1 MLRHQWF
8 VPFIVSLF
16 MLTGCLGGGGGG
28 GSSDLSDDNEL
39 PRVGNVTLV
48 VKDDNQVADGE
59 AAVTIT
65 AIVRDSSDLPIA
77 SMPVEFRSNSSTA
90 IFAVAVGTTNEQGTV
105 TTTVT
110 NTVAETIEIVASSNR
125 VESDAVQVTFGDQ
138 VIDERVSL
146 VKIIVTDNFQL
157 ASSDLANQ
165 VTLTV
170 VARDQTNVPL
180 ADIEV
185 SLSSTSTSAFI
196 EDYKGVTDKNGS
208 FITKIVSDKA
218 ETFEVTAIA
227 GGKRSE
233 PAQITFIAP
242 VEDIILSAQAN
253 TLPTGAET
261 SVTATFLQADTG
273 GKPLPNAPFHVTIS
287 GAGVLANVSKQA
299 DNNGQTTFTVTDEQ
313 AETVSV
319 TITSGPIT
327 RTLPIHFGAS
337 LQLLPA
343 ETNAIGT
350 ATLSALLMDGYRS
363 PLGQQAVNFNFIT
376 AENETLSETTVNTA
390 EDGTATVEV
399 VDLGQDGGTVT
410 VRASSGQLE
419 QTATVKFLTD
429 IGQGKTLSAET
440 STQVL
445 RIGQSATITAIIK
458 DNVGIPVNGQPLQFA
473 VNGSATLSATNAVTD
488 SQGQTKIT
496 VSDRVGENVV
506 VEVKAGTSVQT
517 IPLYFGANI
526 SLTPK
531 QTKGSATGSV
541 PTILLAF
548 VEDVT
553 GAGIP
558 GIEVNFR
565 TQGGSALLNPFKLK
579 TDEIGQAEVNVTNT
593 VVEKTFVNATA
604 GSLSAA
610 RSEINFELIDAGVP
624 SKIILTTNPSE
635 PIVLSLNGTASI
647 LATVLDSRNM
657 PVDDGTRVNF
667 KTNGIGRVTESSF
680 TRNGRVEVVFNAG
693 TKAGLAEVVAY
704 VGNENSDTSTG
715 VSIIIKPGDEAG
727 IIEVDSIQ
735 PSVIGIEG
743 SGVEQAATIVF
754 SVKDNLGN
762 AVNDGTEVL
771 FSLGNTVL
779 GGGETITTGENVGK
793 TAVGKTNNGLV
804 PVTLKSGRV
813 AGNIDVIATVGE
825 ISTLARVIV
834 VGGMPDYDHLSIA
847 AEFLNIAG
855 GVKFGLQDEITAYVG
870 DRFGNV
876 VADGTTVSF
885 ITEGGLIGESV
896 GAGAFT
902 ATTNL
907 GQAQAIL
914 QSAEP
919 TTPYLGGVPQ
929 LAQVGYQ
936 CIPPFAAVT
945 TTVTE
950 SLCGNPGLT
959 TIVAYTTGSESF
971 VDANGN
977 GVFDNN
983 EDFKDLSEPYI
994 DGNDNGE
1001 WDVDELYVDANRNGQ
1016 FDQPNGQFDDNLTIW
1031 KAARVLFSDEV
1042 IQPLVTPETF
1052 AVPNGGT
1059 QVFTVDSISDL
1070 YGNALVKDSKFRVS
1084 TNNGVLGGTTE
1095 FTFVDSNG
1103 RGAFGVQFTLSSNP
1117 PNISDNGITYP
1128 PTESAVLTISIEAPG
1143 VGKVDRV
1150 ISGSINN

>member
-1 MLRHQWF
+1 MAQLQRF
-8 VPFIVSLF
+8 TITMISLF
-16 MLTGCLGGGGGG
+16 MLASCLGGGGDGG
-28 GSSDLSDDNEL
+28 GDLANDNNL
-39 PRVGNVTLV
+39 PQVGNVTLV
-48 VKDDNQVADGE
+48 VQENNQVADGV
-59 AAVTIT
+59 AAISIT
-65 AIVRDSSDLPIA
+65 AVVRDSSNLPMA
-77 SMPVEFRSNSSTA
+77 NMPVEFRSSSATA
-90 IFAVAVGTTNEQGTV
+90 IFEIAVGNTNEQGIV

-110 NTVAETIEIVASSNR
+110 NTIAEIIEVVARSNQVDSET
-125 VESDAVQVTFGDQ
+125 VQLTFGDQ
-138 VIDERVSL
+138 AVDERVAL
-146 VKIIVTDNFQL
+146 VKVIVTDNFQL
-157 ASSDLANQ
+157 ASSDLSNQ

-170 VARDQTNVPL
+170 VARDQANVPL

-185 SLSSTSTSAFI
+185 SLASTSTSAFI
-196 EDYKGVTDKNGS
+196 EDFKGKTDKNGS
-208 FITKIVSDKA
+208 FFTKIVSDKA

-242 VEDIILSAQAN
+242 IEDILLSAQAN
-253 TLPTGAET
+253 TLPIGAQT
-261 SVTATFLQADTG
+261 AVTATFFQADTE
-273 GKPLPNAPFHVTIS
+273 GKPLPNAPFHTTIS
-287 GAGVLANVSKQA
+287 GAGVLIDVSTQA
-299 DNNGQTTFTVTDEQ
+299 DNNGQATFLVTNEQ
-313 AETVSV
+313 SETVSI

-327 RTLPIHFGAS
+327 RTLPIHFGS
-337 LQLLPA
+337 KLQLLPA
-343 ETNAIGT
+343 ETNAIGK
-350 ATLSALLMDGYRS
+350 AALKALLMDGYHS
-363 PLGQQAVNFNFIT
+363 PLGQQAVHFNFIN
-376 AENETLSETTVNTA
+376 AENETLSETTVSTA
-390 EDGTATVEV
+390 QDGTASIDVL
-399 VDLGQDGGTVT
+399 DLGQDGGTVT
-410 VRASSGQLE
+410 VRASTGQLE

-445 RIGQSATITAIIK
+445 KLSQSATITATIK
-458 DNVGIPVNGQPLQFA
+458 DGVGVPVSGQPLQFA
-473 VNGSATLSATNAVTD
+473 VNGSAQLSENNAATND
-488 SQGQTKIT
+488 QGQAQIT
-496 VSDRVGENVV
+496 VSNRVGENVI

-526 SLTPK
+526 NLMPE
-531 QTKGSATGSV
+531 QIKGSATGSV
-541 PTILLAF
+541 ATTLLAF
-548 VEDVT
+548 VGDASGV
-553 GAGIP
+553 GIP
-558 GIEVNFR
+558 GIDVNFR
-565 TQGGSALLNPFKLK
+565 TQGGSALLNPFKAK
-579 TDEIGQAEVNVTNT
+579 TNEIGQAEVNVTN
-593 VVEKTFVNATA
+593 VAIEKTFVEASA
-604 GSLSAA
+604 GSLSTD

-624 SKIILTTNPSE
+624 SKIILTTNPPE
-635 PIVLSLNGTASI
+635 PIILSLNGTASI
-647 LATVLDSRNM
+647 RANVLDARNM

-667 KTNGIGRVTESSF
+667 KTNGIGRVTESAF
-680 TRNGRVEVVFNAG
+680 TRNGFVEVIFNAG
-693 TKAGLAEVVAY
+693 TKAGLSEVIAFI
-704 VGNENSDTSTG
+704 GNEGSGTNTG
-715 VSIIIKPGDEAG
+715 VSIIVKPGDEAG

-735 PSVIGIEG
+735 PAVIGIEG
-743 SGVEQAATIVF
+743 SGVEQAATILF

-762 AVNDGTEVL
+762 AVNDGTLVS

-779 GGGETITTGENVGK
+779 GGGEAITTGDNLGK

-813 AGNIDVIATVGE
+813 AGNVDVIATVGE

-834 VGGMPDYDHLSIA
+834 VGGMPDYDHLSLA

-896 GAGAFT
+896 AAGAFT

-907 GQAQAIL
+907 GQAKAIL

-929 LAQVGYQ
+929 FAQIGFQ
-936 CIPPFAAVT
+936 CSPNFLYVES
-945 TTVTE
+945 TVTE
-950 SLCGNPGLT
+950 ALCGNPGLT

-977 GVFDNN
+977 GRFDNN

-994 DGNDNGE
+994 DANDNGD
-1001 WDVDELYVDANRNGQ
+1001 WDIDELYVDANKNGQ

-1031 KAARVLFSDEV
+1031 KAMRVLFSGET
-1042 IQPLVTPETF
+1042 IAPAVTPETF
-1052 AVPNGGT
+1052 AIPNGGT
-1059 QVFTVDSISDL
+1059 QVFTVNSIGDR
-1070 YGNALVKDSKFRVS
+1070 YNNALVKDSKFRVS

-1117 PNISDNGITYP
+1117 PNVSEKGVTYP
-1128 PTESAVLTISIEAPG
+1128 PTEFATITISIESPG
-1143 VGKVDRV
+1143 VGKADRI